1 MPYLPVDIPV
11 YQNNILLLFGI
22 KRKDQLVQ
30 ISFFQTWQCHFQ
42 KGGEDFDNCIKHTAL
57 FTSPLMLTVVDKW
70 QNARPPGNDL
80 MVQ

>member
-1 MPYLPVDIPV
+1 MPLANSCKLLMPYLPVDIPV

-57 FTSPLMLTVVDKW
+57 FTSPLMLTVVDK
-70 QNARPPGNDL
+70 
-80 MVQ
+80 

>member
-57 FTSPLMLTVVDKW
+57 FTSPLMLTVVNKW

>member
-11 YQNNILLLFGI
+11 YQNNTLLLFGI
-22 KRKDQLVQ
+22 RRKDQLVQ